1 LNFAAELLLE
11 SDHKLNGVEAV
22 GTKIIDEARV
32 LRHLVRVD
40 PETFHD
46 DLLNS
51 FHNVSHFSI
60 QSLIQESP
68 SAVRRWRGIYRWG
81 LSWHPDLHPYLASV
95 LQEGPKSANIHAS
108 SGAIR
113 GVPDWYE
120 LLGWFS

>member
-22 GTKIIDEARV
+22 GTKIIDEARA

-68 SAVRRWRGIYRWG
+68 SAVRRWRSDMGGPFIWG
-81 LSWHPDLHPYLASV
+81 AL
-95 LQEGPKSANIHAS
+95 
-108 SGAIR
+108 GALKVR
-113 GVPDWYE
+113 G
-120 LLGWFS
+120 L